1 MCNIEVANVK
11 RFMTQGRWS
20 GGTADWFSAT
30 FSHFPRDSELCSA
43 SSCCRSGL
51 YFVPRVLLLLLLMS
65 VSRGCCQ
72 ISVLDSGGGS
82 GWGVSPKIGFCIKH
96 SFSGKIRKTLN
107 WIDNNRETC
116 KRNVIHFYLLVG
128 FLRCLQ
134 DGFCSGVSVGELK
147 LIRVQR
153 FMALLA
159 ILSWDLKTT
168 PLSQNNLDKI
178 DIHQPSKACLSSWH
192 WWRWW
197 WRWWRGGWWPGCC
210 WTASTHWHWQS

>member
-1 MCNIEVANVK
+1 MTRLLTDFPQHFLIFPGIQSYAQLLHVVA
-11 RFMTQGRWS
+11 QGCILFLVFCCWCCCCCCCCWCQSLVVVVRSQYWTR
-20 GGTADWFSAT
+20 GAGAAGA
-30 FSHFPRDSELCSA
+30 SHLKLDFA
-43 SSCCRSGL
+43 SNQTL
-51 YFVPRVLLLLLLMS
+51 IL
-65 VSRGCCQ
+65 
-72 ISVLDSGGGS
+72 
-82 GWGVSPKIGFCIKH
+82 
-96 SFSGKIRKTLN
+96 RKN
-107 WIDNNRETC
+107 PEKDNYRETC

-197 WRWWRGGWWPGCC
+197 WRWWRGGWWPGCY
-210 WTASTHWHWQS
+210 WTANIHWYWQS